1 MFIRE
6 LSHDIKQ
13 NAAKNSH
20 KTIECVKNFFPTNIP
35 FIQEW
40 MNNFLKNFKIFFK
53 YLPTIVNGSTIKLMN
68 RSAIDKLT
76 KSIFV
81 DECKSLL

>member
-20 KTIECVKNFFPTNIP
+20 KAIECVKNFCPTNIP
-35 FIQEW
+35 FIQE
-40 MNNFLKNFKIFFK
+40 
-53 YLPTIVNGSTIKLMN
+53 
-68 RSAIDKLT
+68 
-76 KSIFV
+76 
-81 DECKSLL
+81 